1 GLLYEQQTQKRDELD
16 RALHQSMQFRLQSE
30 QQRLAMLQQR
40 IRIKYFYDNVQR
52 QKLASMDLA
61 SQLDKQ
67 IQRIISSKKQLFQ
80 HQLLSLDN
88 LSPTKTMLRGYS
100 IVKKEHE
107 VITSS
112 HDVHEGDQIEVTMK
126 DGALDARIEKVR
138 WQNDDRE

>member
-1 GLLYEQQTQKRDELD
+1 
-16 RALHQSMQFRLQSE
+16 MQLRLQHE

-52 QKLASMDLA
+52 QKQASIDLS
-61 SQLDKQ
+61 SQLHKQ
-67 IQRIISSKKQLFQ
+67 IQRILTSKKQIFQ

-100 IVKKEHE
+100 IVKKMMKLLRVVMTYMKRER
-107 VITSS
+107 
-112 HDVHEGDQIEVTMK
+112 IEVTMK

-138 WQNDDRE
+138 WQNDDRK